1 MPTLARYLLRE
12 ISAATVFVLAA
23 LLGIFAL
30 FDVINQLGDLGKS
43 GYQFG
48 QALVY
53 VALLAPSHAY
63 ELMPIAALI
72 GTIYA
77 LSRLAANSEFTIMRV
92 SGRATRS
99 LALVALRIGLI
110 FVALTY
116 AFGEVVAPPSEDLAQ
131 RFKLRATGSGVAWE
145 FRSGFWVRDLL
156 QGQDGEPDRLRF
168 VNVQHVNSDGTVEQ
182 WRIYEFDSDLRL
194 RSMSAAASGRYE
206 AGRGWLLSDVVD
218 TKLSVVAGRGGA
230 PAAEAGG
237 LQTRIVREP
246 LRMWR
251 SGLTPEIFGVLLVQ
265 PERLSALRLAR
276 YIRHLE
282 DNHQRT
288 DRYEI
293 AFWKKVLYPLFILS
307 MMALALPFAFLHV
320 RAGTVSLKIFAGIM
334 IGVLFYAIN
343 KLFSHLGLI
352 NTWPPLA
359 VAALPALVAVAFA
372 MASLYWVE
380 RR

>member
-1 MPTLARYLLRE
+1 
-12 ISAATVFVLAA
+12 
-23 LLGIFAL
+23 
-30 FDVINQLGDLGKS
+30 
-43 GYQFG
+43 
-48 QALVY
+48 
-53 VALLAPSHAY
+53 
-63 ELMPIAALI
+63 
-72 GTIYA
+72 
-77 LSRLAANSEFTIMRV
+77 
-92 SGRATRS
+92 
-99 LALVALRIGLI
+99 
-110 FVALTY
+110 
-116 AFGEVVAPPSEDLAQ
+116 
-131 RFKLRATGSGVAWE
+131 
-145 FRSGFWVRDLL
+145 
-156 QGQDGEPDRLRF
+156 
-168 VNVQHVNSDGTVEQ
+168 
-182 WRIYEFDSDLRL
+182 
-194 RSMSAAASGRYE
+194 
-206 AGRGWLLSDVVD
+206 
-218 TKLSVVAGRGGA
+218 
-230 PAAEAGG
+230 
-237 LQTRIVREP
+237 
-246 LRMWR
+246 MWR